1 MSSNLHSLLKN
12 QIREA
17 IAHLYDAQSTSAA
30 NRYSHPDEFSKAL
43 LDILFP
49 AEPEENTTVTG
60 VVKVPTIDEPTES
73 ESDSSSKKERKK
85 RGPMSDEAKAAMKAK
100 REATVAAK
108 KAADV
113 PAPVVVPVVVPAPAA
128 PEPEETKDK
137 KDRKP
142 RGPMSDEAK
151 ANMKA
156 KREATLAAKKAAQA

>member
-49 AEPEENTTVTG
+49 AEPEENTSVTG
-60 VVKVPTIDEPTES
+60 VVKVPTIDEPKSES

-113 PAPVVVPVVVPAPAA
+113 PAPVPAPVVVPE
-128 PEPEETKDK
+128 PEPEETK

-151 ANMKA
+151 AAMKA

>member
-113 PAPVVVPVVVPAPAA
+113 PAPVVPVVVPAA

>member
-17 IAHLYDAQSTSAA
+17 IAHLYDAQSTAAA

-60 VVKVPTIDEPTES
+60 VVKVPTIDEPKSES

-113 PAPVVVPVVVPAPAA
+113 PVPVVVPVVVPE

-151 ANMKA
+151 AAMKA